1 MLALPLSLFA
11 LPLPFFLDRFDTRF
25 LPTNGTVAPATLG
38 WGALGAAVA
47 VLVGPCEV
55 ADWLLELILGWNLL
69 DMTVS
74 WSALLCVKDS
84 GRLFPFFAASISKI
98 VMFGRKFFI

>member
-1 MLALPLSLFA
+1 M
-11 LPLPFFLDRFDTRF
+11 
-25 LPTNGTVAPATLG
+25 APAILG

-84 GRLFPFFAASISKI
+84 VVCFHSLLHLFQNCHVRAKI
-98 VMFGRKFFI
+98 LYLILEYIDLMLIRIALVPKQGMNEWHRHEL